1 MNNRQ
6 TLKRLYERR
15 KDKAKKDLE
24 SRRVDIYRFIPKI
37 KSIDEQ
43 IRVMGLR
50 VAKAALYAP
59 DKAKVELKIIE
70 EEIKV
75 LQRDKRILL
84 EENKIPQDYLS
95 AQFQCDVC
103 EDTGFLMSGKPCA
116 CYQQERIKLS
126 YKHSNL
132 TEVLEAENFTS
143 FNMDIFSKDYSETL
157 KKSPYKH
164 MTEVK
169 DIALDFV
176 RTFMQKNNDNLLFYG
191 PTGLGKTFLCN
202 CIAKALLDQGHTVL
216 YQTAFRTIDT
226 ISQFRFTNPKTEDM
240 RFNYNMLLSCDL
252 LIVDDLGTEMIN
264 SFSNT
269 EWFNIVNTRLLENK
283 KTIISTNFTPQQITE
298 YYSDRIAS
306 RLFGYYNFIAF
317 AGADLRWEI

>member
-6 TLKRLYERR
+6 SLKRLYEGR

-24 SRRVDIYRFIPKI
+24 DRKVDIYRFIPKI
-37 KSIDEQ
+37 RSIDDQ
-43 IRVMGLR
+43 IKTMGLR
-50 VAKAALYAP
+50 VAKAALYEP
-59 DKAKVELKIIE
+59 EKAKLELQIIE

-75 LQRDKRILL
+75 LQREKRILL
-84 EENKIPQDYLS
+84 EENQIPQNYLVHHYE
-95 AQFQCDVC
+95 CDVC
-103 EDTGFLMSGKPCA
+103 EDTGFLNSGKPCA
-116 CYQQERIKLS
+116 CYLQERIKLS

-132 TEVLEAENFTS
+132 TEILDAENFNT
-143 FNMDIFSKDYSETL
+143 FKLDIFSQEFSDSL
-157 KKSPYKH
+157 KKSPYQH
-164 MTEVK
+164 MSEVK
-169 DIALDFV
+169 NQAMTFV
-176 RTFMQKNNDNLLFYG
+176 KNFKHRNKDNFLFYG
-191 PTGLGKTFLCN
+191 ATGLGKTFLCN
-202 CIAKALLDQGHTVL
+202 CIAKALLDKGYTVL

-252 LIVDDLGTEMIN
+252 LIIDDLGTEMIN

-269 EWFNIVNTRLLENK
+269 EWFNIINTRLLESK
-283 KTIISTNFTPQQITE
+283 KTIISTNFTPQQVSE

-317 AGADLRWEI
+317 AGADLRWEV